1 MKTCERII
9 IYMLLSISIIVA
21 FIALCQEHPR
31 VAGFDYLGAVI
42 GILSLLF
49 TALIGVQ
56 IFNYIVFEKKLRKY
70 VKDKLLAE
78 SRKVDEKLDNSITLI
93 VNEVAKMENDF
104 EKSSQKSKATAI
116 FLSLSNLGFVLFQNG
131 DYQNAIVTLFNALG
145 AWSKLIK
152 EDSEV
157 EKAYK
162 ATVSLLKRMKQ
173 MNIGL
178 ELEKEG
184 INTYIKIA
192 QRTEDEDVI
201 KYACSFREI
210 KSTRECLKNKIWERL
225 KNRR

>member
-9 IYMLLSISIIVA
+9 IYVLLSISIIVA

-31 VAGFDYLGAVI
+31 VVGFDYLGAVI
-42 GILSLLF
+42 GILALLF

-56 IFNYIVFEKKLRKY
+56 IYNYIVFEKKLRKY

-131 DYQNAIVTLFNALG
+131 DYQNAIVTLFNSLG
-145 AWSKLIK
+145 AWNKLIK

-162 ATVSLLKRMKQ
+162 DTVGLLKRMKQ

-192 QRTEDEDVI
+192 QRTEDEDI
-201 KYACSFREI
+201 IEYACSFREI
-210 KSTRECLKNKIWERL
+210 KSTREYLKNKIWERL
-225 KNRR
+225 KE